1 MDEPTGDAPGT
12 TRDEELLA
20 VPGSAAV
27 AAATD
32 PERLRAVG
40 EELRVGFA
48 AMAGVGP
55 AVSVFGSARTD
66 RSHPDYELGRSVG
79 AALGAAGL
87 AVITGAG
94 PGLMEA
100 ANRGAR
106 EAGALS
112 VGLNIELPH
121 EQVPNEYVDLLLRF
135 RHFFARKVVFVR
147 YARAFVV
154 LPGGFGTLD
163 ELFEALTLIETA
175 KITDFPVV
183 LVGSDYWGGLLEWL
197 RTTAAGNGRQALTR
211 GDLDLLDLADD
222 PDEVVR
228 IVTGSA

>member
-1 MDEPTGDAPGT
+1 MTEPGT
-12 TRDEELLA
+12 TRDEDLLA
-20 VPGSAAV
+20 APGSAAL
-27 AAATD
+27 AAAAD
-32 PERLRAVG
+32 PERLRAIE

-55 AVSVFGSARTD
+55 AVSVFGSARTARD
-66 RSHPDYELGRSVG
+66 HPDYDLGRRVG

-100 ANRGAR
+100 ANRGSH
-106 EAGALS
+106 EAGAVS
-112 VGLNIELPH
+112 VGLNIELPR
-121 EQVPNEYVDLLLRF
+121 EQVPNPYVDLLLRF

-147 YARAFVV
+147 YASAFVV

-183 LVGSDYWGGLLEWL
+183 LVGSDYWGGLLDWL
-197 RTTAAGNGRQALTR
+197 RTTAAGNGRHALSPQ
-211 GDLDLLDLADD
+211 DLDLLELADD

-228 IVTGSA
+228 LVTRA